1 MVVNMDQKKEKSEKI
16 VKSIKVLEGVLK
28 SSSSASQRS
37 RVNKDITALRDMLKE
52 MYPNTDIQA
61 LEDAIYSDS
70 MVDDGKSAR
79 DIKAFETLKDIE
91 LETVSSFRSD
101 QDINLAASILKH
113 LDNYVWGAVA
123 DQHAKLDFSNSG
135 IRDTLYRKLDQ
146 CNRSLRMFTQT
157 IADSDKAKSSEY
169 GSQLQMMR
177 QKQGR
182 VFLFDF
188 VEFLNDAKQFIS
200 NLVAD
205 AEFGGSMVLNA
216 DEKIVYADYEKYRM
230 FDDWSVLEAL
240 KYLKKFLTEVIEFI
254 NVPDLKKSEKPRKAK

>member
-1 MVVNMDQKKEKSEKI
+1 MDEKKEKSEKI

-28 SSSSASQRS
+28 TSPSAAQRS
-37 RVNKDITALRDMLKE
+37 RVNKDIAALRDMLKE
-52 MYPNTDIQA
+52 MYPNTDVQA

-70 MVDDGKSAR
+70 LLDSGRSRR
-79 DIKAFETLKDIE
+79 DFSEFETLKDIE
-91 LETVSSFRSD
+91 LVTVSNFRSD
-101 QDINLAASILKH
+101 EEINLAASILRH
-113 LDNYVWGAVA
+113 LENYVWGAVA

-146 CNRSLRMFTQT
+146 CNRSLRMFTET
-157 IADSDKAKSSEY
+157 IADIDKAKSSEY

-177 QKQGR
+177 QKQAR

-188 VEFLNDAKQFIS
+188 VEFLNDAKLFIS
-200 NLVAD
+200 SLVAD

-216 DEKIVYADYEKYRM
+216 EEKIVYADYEKYRM

-240 KYLKKFLTEVIEFI
+240 QYLKKFLTEVIEFI
-254 NVPDLKKSEKPRKAK
+254 NVPDLKKTEKPRKLK